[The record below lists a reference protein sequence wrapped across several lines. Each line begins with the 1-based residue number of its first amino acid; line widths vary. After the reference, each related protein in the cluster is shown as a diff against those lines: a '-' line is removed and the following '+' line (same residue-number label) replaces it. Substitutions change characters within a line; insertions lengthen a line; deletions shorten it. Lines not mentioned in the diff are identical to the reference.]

1 MDAVEIVKKISS
13 HYLVTHDMPLQI
25 QLGFPYLEKKNGML
39 YMSFKAHKEV
49 YRTGSIEFYMPQF
62 ELVLSFP
69 FEHVISFRM
78 LENESNKPA
87 EVVVTVTEKQM
98 LSTGQYL
105 IKELY
110 NSCSRAL
117 TFWEETGSVSD
128 LIIAKYQEQYKE
140 TVNALNLQEVY
151 L

>member
-1 MDAVEIVKKISS
+1 MDSVQIVKKISS

-49 YRTGSIEFYMPQF
+49 YRAGSIDFYMPQF

-69 FEHVISFRM
+69 FEHVVSFKM
-78 LENESNKPA
+78 LETESNMPFEA
-87 EVVVTVTEKQM
+87 VASVVEKQM

-110 NSCSRAL
+110 NSCSRVL
-117 TFWEETGSVSD
+117 TFWEETGGVSD

-140 TVNALNLQEVY
+140 TVNALNLQKVY